1 MTTYANLNTSQIAAF
16 QRVFDVLS
24 AHHAPPFAAEF
35 LQEFRVQI
43 LAAVLHEGP
52 FALMHFSCE
61 FGRNENND

>member
-1 MTTYANLNTSQIAAF
+1 MTTYADLNTSQIAAF

-43 LAAVLHEGP
+43 LAAVLQEGP
-52 FALMHFSCE
+52 FELMDLSCK
-61 FGRNENND
+61 FRRNENND